1 MTEVQCEK
9 AYQRQFGVSGCFK
22 SKEKKQPG
30 HSGHRYYK
38 SVGLG
43 FKTPREAQFGTY
55 IDNKCPFTG
64 NVSIRGRILTGKL
77 ERQRLRVLRCFSSL
91 RPPTAPAVPTVPTQA
106 W

>member
-1 MTEVQCEK
+1 MTEVQAAAPAATCGALRGAHSTDPIHDMQCEK

-43 FKTPREAQFGTY
+43 FKTPREAQFGE
-55 IDNKCPFTG
+55 
-64 NVSIRGRILTGKL
+64 NVR
-77 ERQRLRVLRCFSSL
+77 
-91 RPPTAPAVPTVPTQA
+91 
-106 W
+106 